1 MEQGKWFAVAGVERV
16 ERSGRWEEKR
26 SRLRGPQ
33 RGGERQRNGVWM
45 RRRREMS
52 IELLRRAGSREQ
64 LSRPSWKQGIRL
76 QTAWTCP
83 INTHYTVVVSYVS
96 DGSSSSSIRA
106 TLSLDPQ
113 CYFWLYSLCIY
124 FSVSLYRPIDLV
136 LVSSL
141 YLPDPTRR
149 FALSSRPIPHRTST
163 ILSSHARNFVILA
176 SSSVSSRLTNLLT
189 FLLCSDGRCS
199 VLLDNMTLVLWH
211 RYLSVISV
219 WQLPLTLTPT
229 LNPVPD

>member
-1 MEQGKWFAVAGVERV
+1 
-16 ERSGRWEEKR
+16 
-26 SRLRGPQ
+26 
-33 RGGERQRNGVWM
+33 M

-64 LSRPSWKQGIRL
+64 LSRPSRKQGIRL

-83 INTHYTVVVSYVS
+83 INTHCTVVVSYVS
-96 DGSSSSSIRA
+96 DGSSSSIRA

-113 CYFWLYSLCIY
+113 CYFWLYSLRIY
-124 FSVSLYRPIDLV
+124 FSVSLYRPVDLV

-149 FALSSRPIPHRTST
+149 FALSSRPVPHRTST

-189 FLLCSDGRCS
+189 FFLCSGRCS
-199 VLLDNMTLVLWH
+199 VLLDNMKLVL
-211 RYLSVISV
+211 
-219 WQLPLTLTPT
+219 
-229 LNPVPD
+229 